1 MHSTGIATLCPTRTC
16 AAAASVRPGLSAIRR
31 FTVRGPSN
39 CDCAAFSDLHV
50 NRKGGTD
57 CVAPF
62 CRSDDGSICRAN
74 SLTIRC
80 TVTVL
85 ALALLIGVWQ
95 SGVPERAPADTL
107 MQQGAAAM
115 QSGDH
120 ARAEALFRRALAADP
135 RSG

>member
-1 MHSTGIATLCPTRTC
+1 MPSTGIDTSCPTRTC
-16 AAAASVRPGLSAIRR
+16 GAAASVRPGLSAIRQS
-31 FTVRGPSN
+31 TVRARSN
-39 CDCAAFSDLHV
+39 CDYAAFSDLQV
-50 NRKGGTD
+50 TRGRRRLRR
-57 CVAPF
+57 PF
-62 CRSDDGSICRAN
+62 FSRSDDGSIFRAN

-95 SGVPERAPADTL
+95 GGVPERAPADTL

-120 ARAEALFRRALAADP
+120 ARAAALVRRVLAADP
-135 RSG
+135 

>member
-1 MHSTGIATLCPTRTC
+1 MR
-16 AAAASVRPGLSAIRR
+16 RP
-31 FTVRGPSN
+31 FFP
-39 CDCAAFSDLHV
+39 
-50 NRKGGTD
+50 
-57 CVAPF
+57 
-62 CRSDDGSICRAN
+62 RSDDGSICRAN

-95 SGVPERAPADTL
+95 GGVPERAPADTL

-135 RSG
+135 RSGDAHVYLGVLADQAGRLSDAERHFATAVALDRKSVV